1 MLHDIVQ
8 SCRSYRRFDE
18 SVRIDRA
25 TLEAWI
31 NTARLVASSGNAQPL
46 RYALANSEDACAR
59 VFECCAWAKALPDWE
74 GPAPGERPAAYIVIC
89 REFDRA
95 LADTFTAWD
104 EGIAAQT
111 LMLRAT
117 EAGFGGCMVGSF
129 KRRQLCEAIDIDA
142 NRFKPDLV
150 LALGKPAEEVHLV
163 DVPND
168 GSTTYWRDEEGVHF
182 VPKRKLNDVLL

>member
-46 RYALANSEDACAR
+46 RYALVSSEDTCAR

-129 KRRQLCEAIDIDA
+129 KRRQLCEAIGIDA

-150 LALGKPAEEVHLV
+150 LALGKPAEEVRLV

-168 GSTTYWRDEEGVHF
+168 GSTTYWRDEESVHF